1 MMKTFKQKFD
11 KDLKDYLKE
20 SMNINVTINWSI
32 AIAVDNIKDDS
43 LLLQE
48 KMVANERSIVYIF
61 VGKNSKRE
69 KAIDIGQTS
78 KSLLERTKQ
87 HLQNGDYLEGYPKNQ
102 KVYCGKVSAGLTVDK
117 ELLEQVEGI
126 IIRHLVGNKD
136 YHLCND
142 SKRKTYKSRY
152 KIGHIYNDNIPE
164 ELQNI
169 LPVYIPEN
177 D

>member
-1 MMKTFKQKFD
+1 MIS
-11 KDLKDYLKE
+11 LKRFAKNRIAT
-20 SMNINVTINWSI
+20 NITINWSE
-32 AIAVDNIKDDS
+32 AVAVEKF
-43 LLLQE
+43 QE
-48 KMVANERSIVYIF
+48 EQFSAKEQDIVNNEGVVYIF
-61 VGKNSKRE
+61 VGENQTE
-69 KAIDIGQTS
+69 DEAVDVGQTS
-78 KSLLERTKQ
+78 NSLLERTKQ